1 MRIRNPFDSLP
12 DIYRAA
18 SILVLFL
25 LFANFISGCAKN
37 VGPDNVP
44 AIAAILKDAASDAV
58 FLGLKA
64 IDQEAP
70 EQTAPTIIDIGVVI
84 GALQDYEDGSI
95 GVLDAKNSIVT
106 LFDRLRERLMILPDS
121 VYVDAGVVA
130 LKAGANL
137 LAIYISDY
145 KAPEEVSDYI
155 GAIRVGFEDGV
166 RRFNGFKNPPLSP
179 VLSTNYT
186 WTVMP

>member
-1 MRIRNPFDSLP
+1 MQNPMRNIPV
-12 DIYRAA
+12 IMRAT
-18 SILVLFL
+18 
-25 LFANFISGCAKN
+25 FIVAVFIAFGFIAGCAKN

-44 AIAAILKDAASDAV
+44 GIAAVLKDVSSDAV

-84 GALQDYEDGSI
+84 GALQDYEDGNI
-95 GVLDAKNSIVT
+95 GVLDAKNSIII
-106 LFDRLRERLMILPDS
+106 LFDRLRERLMVLPDS
-121 VYVDAGVVA
+121 VYVDAGIVA

-166 RRFNGFKNPPLSP
+166 RRFNEFKNPPLSP
-179 VLSTNYT
+179 IRSTNYT